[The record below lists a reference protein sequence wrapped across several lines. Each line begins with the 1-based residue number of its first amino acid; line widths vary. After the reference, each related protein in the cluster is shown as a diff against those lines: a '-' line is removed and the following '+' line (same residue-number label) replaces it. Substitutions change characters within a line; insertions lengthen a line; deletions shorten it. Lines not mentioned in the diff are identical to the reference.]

1 LHTAWLG
8 RILIIEMMLACPAC
22 DSRYDITGRTSGES
36 FRCQCGATMKL
47 AVVPPAADELACPHC
62 GAGVAP
68 TATICARCSAA
79 LLVKAC
85 PRCLSRVLHGHNH
98 CPACG
103 AGLALAASDTST
115 TDGDR
120 RCPRCT
126 AALHARRIGDIVIDE
141 CGGCLGVF
149 LDHATIKQ
157 VTVDRARTHADA
169 LLGALPR
176 IELNPLPSAG
186 QKMYLPCPI
195 CHVVMNRRLFAAG
208 TGVIIDVCRSHGTFF
223 DAGELPLMIEFV
235 MNGGL
240 EKPPRTIA
248 PRMHEPRHEISQPL
262 PISLPVARLHHDS
275 SQPRTAAGALVEFLA
290 SIFD

>member
-1 LHTAWLG
+1 LHTGSPG
-8 RILIIEMMLACPAC
+8 RNIREMILACPAC
-22 DSRYDITGRTSGES
+22 DSRHDITGRSSGES
-36 FRCQCGATMKL
+36 FRCPCGATMKL
-47 AVVPPAADELACPHC
+47 AVVPPTDDELACPHC
-62 GAGVAP
+62 GAGVAR
-68 TATICARCSAA
+68 TATRCARCSAA

-85 PRCLSRVLHGHNH
+85 PRCLSCVLDDHKR

-103 AGLALAASDTST
+103 AGLAVGTRDASTA
-115 TDGDR
+115 DGDR

-126 AALHARRIGDIVIDE
+126 AALHARRIDDIVIDE
-141 CGGCLGVF
+141 CGRCLGVF

-157 VTVDRARTHADA
+157 VTVDRAKTRADA

-176 IELNPLPSAG
+176 VELNPLPSAG

-195 CHVVMNRRLFAAG
+195 CHIVMNRRLFAAG
-208 TGVIIDVCRSHGTFF
+208 TGVIIDVCRTHGTFF

-240 EKPPRTIA
+240 DQARSRTIER
-248 PRMHEPRHEISQPL
+248 PRELSHVISRPL
-262 PISLPVARLHHDS
+262 PTSLPVARLHHDP
-275 SQPRTAAGALVEFLA
+275 SQPRTAAGALIDFLA